1 MNVQDLTE
9 IRAEGRQLYPFI
21 NAVRHSEIIC
31 LAQHCSGETF
41 CCKIRSSDQKELEAL
56 AKNYHLTIHASPCP
70 SLSHRLKRFRR
81 RIGIP
86 IGVMLCGALLF
97 FCSNLVAVIE
107 LQGVDTAS
115 EQLILQILEEEGV
128 KEGIWIPGIDFT
140 HCERRIR
147 MAVPGIA
154 WVGMRRTGN
163 RLVVEIS
170 ESTPKPEMLYSRQT
184 CNIVA
189 QYDAQIT
196 DVRVYSG
203 HLTRLIGDG
212 VAQGELLV
220 SGVFEDEKGHITYH
234 HAMASITGIYTQEI
248 ELTEYFTVT
257 QRVLT
262 GRQQQ
267 KRYLQLFGLRIPLQF
282 GSCSF
287 ADALVCESRTPY
299 SLLSRNLPVSLVRES
314 YMERETQTITRS
326 EEETQLALNAAIV
339 RFEKNFLS
347 DVTILGR
354 QIETTVTEDGIT
366 SHLLYTVEGEIGI
379 QSDLFV
385 P

>member
-1 MNVQDLTE
+1 MKLQDLTE
-9 IRAEGRQLYPFI
+9 VRAEGRQLYPFI
-21 NAVRHSEIIC
+21 NAVRRSEMIC
-31 LAQHCSGETF
+31 LAQYCRGEEF
-41 CCKIRSSDQKELEAL
+41 RCKIRSADRKEFEAL
-56 AKNYHLTIHASPCP
+56 AESYHLTIHAAPCP
-70 SLSHRLKRFRR
+70 SLSRKLHRFQR
-81 RIGIP
+81 RIGIS
-86 IGVMLCGALLF
+86 IGAILCGILVF
-97 FCSNLVAVIE
+97 VCSNLVAVIE
-107 LQGVDTAS
+107 LQDIGTVS

-128 KEGIWIPGIDFT
+128 QEGVWIPGIDFS

-147 MAVPGIA
+147 MTVPGVA
-154 WVGMRRTGN
+154 WVGIRRTGN

-170 ESTPKPEMLYSRQT
+170 ESTPKPEMLYSRQA
-184 CNIVA
+184 CNVVA
-189 QYDAQIT
+189 RYDAQIT

-267 KRYLQLFGLRIPLQF
+267 KRYLQLFGMRIPLQF
-282 GSCSF
+282 GSTSF
-287 ADALVCESRTPY
+287 SDYLACESSTPY
-299 SLLSRNLPVSLVRES
+299 SFLSRDLPVSLVRES
-314 YMERETQTITRS
+314 FLERETQTITRS

-339 RFEKNFLS
+339 RYEKNFLS
-347 DVTILGR
+347 DVTILDR
-354 QIETTVTEDGIT
+354 QIETTCTEEGIT
-366 SHLLYTVEGEIGI
+366 CHLIYTVEGEIGM